1 MHFETTVEIHAPH
14 DRVWATLVDV
24 ERWPEWT
31 ASMREVTPIDERP
44 LARGSRVRIKQP
56 RMPSMVWE
64 VTDLD
69 TGASFAWRSASPG
82 VATVGTHLVEETAA
96 DTVTITFG
104 IDQSGPM
111 APIVGLLTGSR
122 TKRYIQMEAEGL
134 KTRAERTP

>member
-14 DRVWATLVDV
+14 DQVWATLVEV

-31 ASMREVTPIDERP
+31 ASMREVTALDGMP
-44 LARGSRVRIKQP
+44 LARGSRVRVKQP
-56 RMPSMVWE
+56 RMPSTVWD

-82 VATVGTHLVEETAA
+82 VATVATHLVEETAK
-96 DTVTITFG
+96 DTVTVTLG
-104 IDQSGPM
+104 IDQSGPI

-122 TKRYIQMEAEGL
+122 SKRYVQMEAEGL
-134 KTRAERTP
+134 KQRAERTA